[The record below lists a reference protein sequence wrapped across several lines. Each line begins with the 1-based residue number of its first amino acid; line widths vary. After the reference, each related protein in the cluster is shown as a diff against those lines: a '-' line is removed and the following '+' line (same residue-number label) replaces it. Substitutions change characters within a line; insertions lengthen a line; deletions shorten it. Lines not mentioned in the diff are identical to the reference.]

1 MSEGRTKNIM
11 KRNQEEED
19 SSKNLTRFLSNQGIG
34 AGLSDHVA
42 RLWPG
47 GEPFDSP
54 EKEAGAQARECCVCK
69 ERTKT
74 KKCTGC
80 YSAWFCGL
88 DCQRKA
94 WPDHKTQCKVKTYF
108 N

>member
-1 MSEGRTKNIM
+1 MPGGRKKNM
-11 KRNQEEED
+11 KKRKQEED
-19 SSKNLTRFLSNQGIG
+19 GSKTLRKSLADHGISG
-34 AGLSDHVA
+34 ERADNIV
-42 RLWPG
+42 RTWPG
-47 GEPFDSP
+47 GEPFTSP
-54 EKEAGAQARECCVCK
+54 EKEACAQARECCVCK
-69 ERTKT
+69 ARTKT